1 MASNTEKRITA
12 KMVLDSTGY
21 NDKLKGLNAE
31 MKKHQAELKL
41 ASQGIKSFGKDSEKL
56 KSVQESLSK
65 QVEIHSKKV
74 DMYKKSIE
82 KANSKMQENIK
93 ARDKIKDSLD
103 KANRKYEE
111 AVRIY
116 GKESTEAKK
125 AKDEVNKLSE
135 EHKKAEKA
143 VETNA
148 KQVQNYETNMNKA
161 NAEMTKA
168 KGNLNKVNDELSK
181 SNNKWLNASDKLKDH
196 SEKLKKTGS
205 EVSGVGDKILKLS
218 APIAAAGIASAK
230 LGTDFNEAMSTVSTL
245 IPGQQKRLQDLKGS
259 VQDVAIATG
268 KGTDDIAN
276 GTYQVISAFGD
287 ASDTMEKVEIN
298 AKSATAGM
306 ATTTDA
312 LNLSSAVMKG
322 YGDTTAKA
330 NEKVMDMSFMTVKL
344 GQTDFPS
351 LASSIGKVVPLSN
364 ELKVSQE
371 EMFTVFATGTGVTG
385 TASEVSTQYRGI
397 LQSLMAPTKDMTSL
411 IEEMGFKDGRA
422 MMEKKGLAGTI
433 ELITKKAK
441 ETNTP
446 LQKYI
451 GSIEGQT
458 LALALAGEQS
468 GVYKDKLEQMK
479 NSTGAMNEAFKE
491 QTEGINK
498 TGFAYKQAMVK
509 MQIAGQK
516 MGDAMAPILE
526 KGAELFTKLADKL
539 GSLSKEQLE
548 SIAKWGMFSIATGG
562 ALKVVGGG
570 ISTIG
575 NIAGGLSKLTGW
587 LGKTSTATKVVEG
600 TAKGASVAT
609 KIAGEAMTST
619 AGKTGLLSKAFGGVK
634 SAGGLAAGG
643 VAKLAATLG
652 MSVPGLG
659 IAAAGVVAVGY
670 GAYKLHQNM
679 KKDAVPA
686 VDLFDKK
693 LKTAKTTMDQYGNK
707 ITTTATKTVN
717 FTNQT
722 KKAVGQ
728 FVKDSDKVNK
738 TVFNLCAN
746 QTKITAKT
754 AKDVTQQYVNMG
766 NQIKQAEDTKY
777 KERLASFKEFL
788 NNNTTMS
795 AEDKAQAL
803 QKMQE
808 AHNKQQQQTD
818 TYTKRIAQ
826 ILTNAKNNN
835 RAITAQEQQ
844 EINSIQEKMKTNG
857 IKKLSTSEQESKVIL
872 SRLKSYG
879 TRITAEQASE
889 VIKNAEKQRSGSVN
903 KANQQ
908 YNQTVAQIKKMR
920 DEDNSITKD
929 QATKMI
935 AEAERQK
942 KGSIEK
948 AEQHKSGVVKQ
959 IQKMNSDTLKDI
971 DTTDGSILTKWEK
984 LKNWFANN
992 PIIRWIKSKTS
1003 GDPEPQKKWTGDRYF
1018 SGGLTYLHDAPGR
1031 NSNYELYDLP
1041 RGTRIFNHDA
1051 SADLVMKTAENVST
1065 KVANSVLSGFN
1076 GTNGINVTQHIYS
1089 PKPSASE
1096 IARQSKNNLRE
1107 LALQW

>member
-65 QVEIHSKKV
+65 QVELHSKKV

-82 KANSKMQENIK
+82 KANSKMKENIK
-93 ARDKIKDSLD
+93 TRDKIKDSLD

-111 AVRIY
+111 AVKIY

-411 IEEMGFKDGRA
+411 IEEMGFKDGKA

-479 NSTGAMNEAFKE
+479 HSQGAMNEAFKE

-509 MQIAGQK
+509 MQVAGQK

-600 TAKGASVAT
+600 TTKGASAAT

-619 AGKTGLLSKAFGGVK
+619 AGKAGLLSKALGGIK
-634 SAGGLAAGG
+634 GAGGLAAGG
-643 VAKLAATLG
+643 VTKLAATLG

-659 IAAAGVVAVGY
+659 LAAAGVAAVGY

-679 KKDAVPA
+679 KKDAVPS

-693 LKTAKTTMDQYGNK
+693 LKTTKTTMDQYGNK

-754 AKDVTQQYVNMG
+754 AKDVTQQYVNMS

-777 KERLASFKEFL
+777 KERLTSFKEFL
-788 NNNTTMS
+788 NNNKDMS
-795 AEDKAQAL
+795 DEDKAQAL
-803 QKMQE
+803 QKMQD

-818 TYTKRIAQ
+818 NYTKRIAQ
-826 ILTNAKNNN
+826 ILDNARNNN
-835 RAITAQEQQ
+835 REITAQEQQ
-844 EINSIQEKMKTNG
+844 EINSIQEKMKTEG
-857 IKKLSTSEQESKVIL
+857 IKKLSTSEQESKTIL
-872 SRLKSYG
+872 SRLKQYG
-879 TRITAEQASE
+879 TRITAEQASDI
-889 VIKNAEKQRSGSVN
+889 IKNAEKQRSGSVN

-920 DEDNSITKD
+920 DEDHSITAD
-929 QATKMI
+929 QANKMI
-935 AEAERQK
+935 KEAERQK

-948 AEQHKSGVVKQ
+948 AEQHKNGVVKQ
-959 IQKMNSDTLKDI
+959 IKKMSSDTLKDI
-971 DTTDGSILTKWEK
+971 DTTDGHIMTKWEK
-984 LKNWFANN
+984 LKSWFANN
-992 PIIRWIKSKTS
+992 PIVRWIKSKTS

-1051 SADLVMKTAENVST
+1051 SQELVMQTAESVAS
-1065 KVANSVLSGFN
+1065 KVANSVLKGFN
-1076 GTNGINVTQHIYS
+1076 GANGISVTQHIYS
-1089 PKPSASE
+1089 PTPSASE
-1096 IARQSKNNLRE
+1096 LARQSKNNLRE